1 MYVQSVNNS
10 IGELLEG
17 PLVFSPCLFNDERGH
32 FFESWNSQIFDD
44 LLLNHDQGP
53 QKFLQDNQ
61 SFSHKGVLRGLH
73 YQITPHVQGKL
84 VRCIAGEI
92 YDVIVDLRMSSK
104 TFKSWGSINLSAQNK
119 KQIWVP
125 VGFAHGFLSLTDITE
140 VLYKTTDYWNP
151 TSQRCI
157 RWDDP
162 DINIVWPK
170 DYLNPKLSK
179 KDFMSPYLSELKN
192 MDMFE

>member
-53 QKFLQDNQ
+53 QVFLQDNQ
-61 SFSHKGVLRGLH
+61 SFSRKGVLRGLH

-104 TFKSWGSINLSAQNK
+104 TFKSWGSINLSAKNK
-119 KQIWVP
+119 KQLWVP
-125 VGFAHGFLSLTDITE
+125 VGFAHGFLSLTDCTE

-151 TSQRCI
+151 NCERRIC
-157 RWDDP
+157 WDDP
-162 DINIVWPK
+162 DIKINWPK
-170 DYLNPKLSK
+170 NFLHLEVSK
-179 KDFMSPYLSELKN
+179 KDSMSPFFSELKS

>member
-1 MYVQSVNNS
+1 MNVQSINNS
-10 IGELLEG
+10 IGEILEG
-17 PLVFSPCLFNDERGH
+17 PLVFSPNLFNDERGN

-61 SFSHKGVLRGLH
+61 SLSRKGVLRGLH
-73 YQITPHVQGKL
+73 YQITPHAQGKL
-84 VRCIAGEI
+84 VRCIVGEI

-125 VGFAHGFLSLTDITE
+125 VGFAHGFLSLTDGTE

-151 TSQRCI
+151 TCERCI
-157 RWDDP
+157 NWDDP
-162 DINIVWPK
+162 DIKIIWPE
-170 DYLNPKLSK
+170 DYMNPKLSK
-179 KDFMSPYLSELKN
+179 KDLMSPYFSELKS

>member
-1 MYVQSVNNS
+1 MNVQSINNS

-17 PLVFSPCLFNDERGH
+17 PLVFSPCLFNDERGN

-53 QKFLQDNQ
+53 QIFLQDNQ
-61 SFSHKGVLRGLH
+61 SFSRKGVLRGLH

-119 KQIWVP
+119 KQLWVP
-125 VGFAHGFLSLTDITE
+125 VGFAHGFLSLTDCTE
-140 VLYKTTDYWNP
+140 VLYKTTDYWDP
-151 TSQRCI
+151 KCERGIS
-157 RWDDP
+157 WDDP
-162 DINIVWPK
+162 DIKIIWPENF
-170 DYLNPKLSK
+170 LHPELSK
-179 KDFMSPYLSELKN
+179 KDLMLPSFSELKS